1 MGAILEKVKV
11 LQCSELPTNHYGLIH
26 MKLNRNEFE
35 EAVISALKRLPRF
48 IKKKMKNVDVVV
60 ENQAS
65 QELLSEMGLR
75 SPFELL
81 GLYQGIPL
89 GRRGF
94 YYGNVLPDKITLFQI
109 PIESGCRT
117 KEEIE
122 ERVREVVIH
131 EVGHYFGLDDKRLR
145 ELESERGGE

>member
-1 MGAILEKVKV
+1 
-11 LQCSELPTNHYGLIH
+11 
-26 MKLNRNEFE
+26 MKLTRKEFE
-35 EAVISALKRLPRF
+35 ELVVSALKRLPRF
-48 IKKKMKNVDVVV
+48 FKKKMENVDVVV
-60 ENQAS
+60 EDQAS

-89 GRRGF
+89 DRRGF

-109 PIESGCRT
+109 PIESVCKT
-117 KEEIE
+117 KEEVE
-122 ERVREVVIH
+122 EKVREVVIH

-145 ELESERGGE
+145 ELESGGGE